1 MYKVLLYKYLFLAS
15 NLFLVAC
22 SSEYS
27 EATEMGH
34 KWCTCNERMGKL
46 YEEMNASDN
55 QLNKDAI
62 AVKILAEQANV
73 LQCMGGEKKLRLLND
88 QFSGTD
94 FQKYFDKA
102 RLYKCPE
109 RVKLLSKKG
118 NSVR

>member
-1 MYKVLLYKYLFLAS
+1 MHKILFYNCLIIAS
-15 NLFLVAC
+15 NFFLIAC

-27 EATEMGH
+27 EAKKMGQ
-34 KWCTCNERMGKL
+34 KWCTCNEKMGKL
-46 YEEMNASDN
+46 YEEMNATDN
-55 QLNKDAI
+55 QINKDAI

-73 LQCMGGEKKLRLLND
+73 LQCMGGEEKLRLLND

-102 RLYKCPE
+102 RLNTCPE

-118 NSVR
+118 N